1 MVISGVCHDILSW
14 IAKRNRPSRFF
25 RTVVNFRTDRI
36 LNKEIK
42 MSNMLTETI
51 RQVTYL

>member
-14 IAKRNRPSRFF
+14 IAKRNRPRFF
-25 RTVVNFRTDRI
+25 RTVVNFPTNRI